1 VSDVDSSDVT
11 FGGPMFVEGALTHP
25 CHSFAV
31 GKPAMV
37 VVRVQGAP
45 AFLILALV
53 ITDKDHRGNTACRNA
68 GTPAPP
74 ATAHPPP
81 SSVRHDID

>member
-31 GKPAMV
+31 EKPAMV
-37 VVRVQGAP
+37 VVRFKEPPLSRLDSTSYGSRLTSFRRP
-45 AFLILALV
+45 DFAFLAAL
-53 ITDKDHRGNTACRNA
+53 HNRGVE
-68 GTPAPP
+68 P
-74 ATAHPPP
+74 
-81 SSVRHDID
+81 